1 VKVSKSKIKFTIV
14 FHVKIFL
21 GNMSSFVVEFP
32 VLVAKEQILAY
43 FLPEAPL
50 EMLQIFDKVAK
61 DLVLNMFP
69 QYERVASEIHARI
82 SDLPLV
88 EEIRTFR

>member
-1 VKVSKSKIKFTIV
+1 MVFTFYFSI
-14 FHVKIFL
+14 

-88 EEIRTFR
+88 EEIRTFRYLFN